1 MPKTSV
7 IATSDHPGSSDRIAF
22 DIDLETGEISG
33 LEAQGISPDY
43 ALRQLRGLAGRKE
56 VHFGW
61 QQSYPTEDPMH
72 SAEAL
77 SWHLMAMGWVLQ
89 GELAQFAPPLPD
101 DLPEGAIA

>member
-7 IATSDHPGSSDRIAF
+7 IAISDHPGSSDRISF
-22 DIDLETGEISG
+22 DIDFDTGEISG
-33 LEAQGISPDY
+33 LEAQGVSQGY

-56 VHFGW
+56 VHFAW

-77 SWHLMAMGWVLQ
+77 AWHLMADGWILE
-89 GELAQFAPPLPD
+89 GELAKVAPPMPD
-101 DLPEGAIA
+101 DLPEGALA